1 MKNCDIDKWNYIKIP
16 EVVEGNNNL
25 AEGAK
30 LIYGR
35 IFSLTQKWGYCKASN
50 GWFAKKYSRTKQCIS
65 KWIKQLESE
74 NLIKIE
80 YIGALG
86 NQERRLSII
95 IDSLSTTVE
104 GVSTTVEGLSI
115 IIDHNN
121 ISNNISNNNREGTR
135 EKEQNDFYKFEET
148 PVIELVSSEKKRGE
162 EIRAAA
168 KIEEDNLEY
177 LKAAEKM
184 KEYFE
189 MKPDQ
194 ITAMIDRTFFDGDWV
209 STLNDFW
216 AYYCDNRVM
225 TKRPLQYLGRFEQ
238 WMKRE
243 KQFLKSNHH
252 AITSNKEK
260 TNTIITKESF
270 TGSVEDLYQEGYG

>member
-50 GWFAKKYSRTKQCIS
+50 GWFAEKYDRTRQCIS
-65 KWIKQLESE
+65 KWIKQLEAE
-74 NLIKIE
+74 KLIKIE
-80 YIGALG
+80 YIGILG

-95 IDSLSTTVE
+95 IDTLSTTVE
-104 GVSTTVEGLSI
+104 GVSTTVDGLSI

-121 ISNNISNNNREGTR
+121 ISNNISNNNRERTR
-135 EKEQNDFYKFEET
+135 EKEENDFYKFEET
-148 PVIELVSSEKKRGE
+148 PVIELISSEKKQAK
-162 EIRAAA
+162 EIPAAA
-168 KIEEDNLEY
+168 KIEEDNLDY
-177 LKAAEKM
+177 LKAAETM

-189 MKPDQ
+189 KKPDQ
-194 ITAMIDRTFFDGDWV
+194 ILAMKDRTFFEGDWV

-216 AYYCDNRVM
+216 AYYCDNKIM
-225 TKRPLQYLGRFEQ
+225 TKRPLQYLGKFEQ

-243 KQFLKSNHH
+243 KQFQKSNHH
-252 AITSNKEK
+252 ASSNKEK
-260 TNTIITKESF
+260 SKPIITKESF
-270 TGSVEDLYQEGYG
+270 TGSVEELYQEGYG

>member
-50 GWFAKKYSRTKQCIS
+50 GWFAKKYGRTKQCIS

-74 NLIKIE
+74 KLIQIE
-80 YIGALG
+80 YIGVLG

-95 IDSLSTTVE
+95 IDTLSTTVE

-121 ISNNISNNNREGTR
+121 ISNNISNNNRERTR
-135 EKEQNDFYKFEET
+135 EKEENEFYKFEET
-148 PVIELVSSEKKRGE
+148 PVIELVSSEKNQKE
-162 EIRAAA
+162 EIPAAA
-168 KIEEDNLEY
+168 KNEDDNLDY

-184 KEYFE
+184 KKYFE
-189 MKPDQ
+189 SKPDQ
-194 ITAMIDRTFFDGDWV
+194 ISAMIDRTFFEGNWV
-209 STLNDFW
+209 LTLNDFW
-216 AYYCDNRVM
+216 AYYCDNKIM
-225 TKRPLQYLGRFEQ
+225 TKRPLQYLGKFEQ
-238 WMKRE
+238 WMRRE
-243 KQFLKSNHH
+243 KQFSKPNYHASNRN
-252 AITSNKEK
+252 SKGGN
-260 TNTIITKESF
+260 NIITEASF
-270 TGSVEDLYQEGYG
+270 AASIDELYQEGYG